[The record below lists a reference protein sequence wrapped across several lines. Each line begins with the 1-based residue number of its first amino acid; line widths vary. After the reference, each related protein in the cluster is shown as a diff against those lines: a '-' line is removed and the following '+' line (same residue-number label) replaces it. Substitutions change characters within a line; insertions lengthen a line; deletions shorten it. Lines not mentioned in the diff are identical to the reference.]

1 MIDFTRRGSVAVLR
15 MTHGKA
21 NALDRELCEALAA
34 QLDDC
39 AQSDAGA
46 LVLTG
51 DGRMFSAG
59 VDLLRILNGGAAYV
73 RTFLPSLDRMLETL
87 FSCPKPVVAA
97 VNGHA
102 IAGGCVMASAAD
114 YRMMARE
121 PGRIGIPELLVG
133 VPFPVVPLEIMRFA
147 TPRQHL
153 QAMAYRGLTLTAESA
168 LQHGLVDAVVDADRL
183 LDEAVAV
190 AESLAAI
197 PPAAFLLTKTQM
209 RAPTRRRIRAGAAVD
224 AAVQEAWASPEALN
238 AIRDYVARTLKR

>member
-1 MIDFTRRGSVAVLR
+1 MIDLTRRGSVAVLR
-15 MTHGKA
+15 MVHGKA
-21 NALDRELCEALAA
+21 NALDVEFCDALQA
-34 QLDDC
+34 QLDEC

-51 DGRMFSAG
+51 DGKMFSAG
-59 VDLLRILNGGAAYV
+59 VDLLRIVNDGAGYV
-73 RTFLPSLDRMLETL
+73 RSFLPSLNRMLETL

-147 TPRQHL
+147 APRQYL
-153 QAMAYRGLTLTAESA
+153 QALAYRGLTLSADEA
-168 LQHGLVDAVVDADRL
+168 LQHGLVDAVIGAETL

-190 AESLAAI
+190 AASMAAI
-197 PPAAFLLTKTQM
+197 PAAAFSLTKLQM
-209 RAPTRRRIRAGAAVD
+209 RAPTRRRMRAGAAVD
-224 AAVQEAWASPEALN
+224 TDVQDAWASPETLS
-238 AIRDYVARTLKR
+238 AIRGYVARTLKR